1 MLSDYDYEMLVI
13 GSGPAGQRAAVQAA
27 KLGRRVAIVERL
39 SSIGG
44 VCVSTGTVSKTLR
57 EAVLHLT
64 GLSERTVYGQS
75 YVVKEHIKMSDLMA
89 RTQHVME
96 QHSHILRS
104 QLSRNDIEMINAYG
118 SMVDRHTVNLA
129 SGDGRA
135 NRTVTTDKLVIAVG
149 TYSTVPPVVH
159 ADGRLVF
166 VSDDVLNLPEIPRT
180 LTIVGAGNIGLE
192 YCGTFAALGV
202 RVTMVDPATRLL
214 PAADAEISESLAYHL
229 RQRGVTL
236 RLEEMVF
243 DIEYS
248 RAGRGDHVKVKLG
261 SGKQI
266 VSDAVMYCIGRTG
279 CTESLGLENAGLKT
293 DERGRVSVDE
303 NCETE
308 VDGIYAVGGVIGF
321 PDLVSTSQ
329 VQGRLAACHAFGV
342 PTRGLPELFPYAVKT
357 IPEMAMVGM
366 TEEQLTEQGVRY
378 EVGKAQFE
386 ETMQSVI
393 RGQASGFLKLLFEID
408 TRKLLGVHCIGEGSA
423 ELVHIGQAVIAHDG
437 TIDYFV
443 DSVASYPT
451 MAEAYTTA
459 ALNGLNRLRF

>member
-1 MLSDYDYEMLVI
+1 MGDFDYDMVVV
-13 GSGPAGQRAAVQAA
+13 GSGPAGQRAAVQAT
-27 KLGRRVAIVERL
+27 KLGKAVAVIERL
-39 SSIGG
+39 PDIGG
-44 VCVSTGTVSKTLR
+44 VSVNTGTASKTLR

-64 GLSERTVYGQS
+64 GLRERAVYGQS
-75 YVVKEHIKMSDLMA
+75 YAVKEHITMSDLML
-89 RTQHVME
+89 RTRHVM
-96 QHSHILRS
+96 QQQAQVLRS
-104 QLSRNDIEMINAYG
+104 QLGRNDIDMI
-118 SMVDRHTVNLA
+118 HA
-129 SGDGRA
+129 SGSFVDQHTLSVVSDDGKA
-135 NRTVTTDKLVIAVG
+135 SRTITADKIVIAVG

-202 RVTMVDPATRLL
+202 RVTMVDPLTELL
-214 PAADAEISESLAYHL
+214 PFADAEISESLAYHL

-236 RLEEMVF
+236 RLGETVF

-248 RAGRGDHVKVKLG
+248 RDGRGVHVKVMLE

-279 CTESLGLENAGLKT
+279 CTESLGLENAGLKA
-293 DERGRVSVDE
+293 DERGRLSVDE
-303 NCETE
+303 HYQTE
-308 VDGIYAVGGVIGF
+308 VEGIYAVGGVIGF

-329 VQGRLAACHAFGV
+329 VQGRLAACHAFGA
-342 PTRGLPELFPYAVKT
+342 PKSGFPSLFPYVVKT
-357 IPEMAMVGM
+357 IPEVGMVGM

-393 RGQASGFLKLLFEID
+393 RGQPSGFLKLLFEID
-408 TRKLLGVHCIGEGSA
+408 SHKLLGVHSIGEGSS
-423 ELVHIGQAVIAHDG
+423 ELVHIGQAVIAHGG

-443 DSVASYPT
+443 ESVTSYPT
-451 MAEAYTTA
+451 LAECYTTA
-459 ALNGLNRLRF
+459 ALNGLNRLEL

>member
-1 MLSDYDYEMLVI
+1 MGDFDYDMVVV
-13 GSGPAGQRAAVQAA
+13 GSGPAGQRAAVQAT
-27 KLGRRVAIVERL
+27 KLGKAVAVIERL
-39 SSIGG
+39 PDIGG
-44 VCVSTGTVSKTLR
+44 VSVNTGTASKTLR

-64 GLSERTVYGQS
+64 GLRERAVYGQS
-75 YVVKEHIKMSDLMA
+75 YAVKEHITMSDLML
-89 RTQHVME
+89 RTRHVM
-96 QHSHILRS
+96 QQQAQVLRS
-104 QLSRNDIEMINAYG
+104 QLGRNDIDMI
-118 SMVDRHTVNLA
+118 HA
-129 SGDGRA
+129 SGSFVDQHTLSVVSDDGKA
-135 NRTVTTDKLVIAVG
+135 SRTITADKIVIAVG

-202 RVTMVDPATRLL
+202 RVTMVDPLTELL
-214 PAADAEISESLAYHL
+214 PFADAEISESLAYHL

-236 RLEEMVF
+236 RLGEMVF

-248 RAGRGDHVKVKLG
+248 RDGRGVHVKVMLE

-279 CTESLGLENAGLKT
+279 CTESLGLENAGLKA
-293 DERGRVSVDE
+293 DERGRLSVDE
-303 NCETE
+303 HYQTE
-308 VDGIYAVGGVIGF
+308 VEGIYAVGGVIGF

-329 VQGRLAACHAFGV
+329 VQGRLAACHAFGA
-342 PTRGLPELFPYAVKT
+342 PKSGFPSLFPYVVKT
-357 IPEMAMVGM
+357 IPEVGMVGM

-393 RGQASGFLKLLFEID
+393 RGQPSGFLKLLFEID
-408 TRKLLGVHCIGEGSA
+408 SHKLLGVHSIGEGSS
-423 ELVHIGQAVIAHDG
+423 ELVHIGQAVIAHGG

-443 DSVASYPT
+443 ESVTSYPT
-451 MAEAYTTA
+451 LAECYTTA
-459 ALNGLNRLRF
+459 ALNGLNRLEL